1 MHILFIVAYIMSK
14 ASCACGH
21 NVKDGN
27 EDTQRLNSGTFLSRT
42 ELDASFV
49 HLPSPS
55 PSNRNM
61 NGEYLMQNYD
71 DSSLFSQ
78 GVLDSYRYLNT
89 MLQVAEEQIDHKGH
103 GNRADICLCSDCI
116 ER

>member
-1 MHILFIVAYIMSK
+1 MPKCV
-14 ASCACGH
+14 CTCGH
-21 NVKDGN
+21 DVSKDLN

-49 HLPSPS
+49 HLPP
-55 PSNRNM
+55 PPPANRNM
-61 NGEYLMQNYD
+61 NGEFLMQNYD

-78 GVLDSYRYLNT
+78 GILDSYRYLDT
-89 MLQVAEEQIDHKGH
+89 ILKVAKEQIDDNQGH
-103 GNRADICLCSDCI
+103 GNAADSDICLCSDCI